1 MIKWIVE
8 NVVNSVWGFFA
19 DLALGIMESAF
30 NLMTEAIIMQS
41 DINKYLDINT
51 YLSYVQIVA
60 GALVVIAVL
69 FQFIKQQSGIDDG
82 EKSLGYLFSRT
93 IGSIFLIYFLPKF
106 VQDILLK
113 ANEAVMRLINSVGL
127 KIEASTFQKL
137 LFVADLK
144 KGVEYLGGFTI
155 LLILMLAVGYLILSI
170 AGGIRYI
177 ELIIAIIISPIA
189 AVSVINGNEGLSTW
203 FRETIAIVFT
213 QSLHLFLLKLLMEI
227 GLKVNGPM
235 LIVLS
240 IGVITVMLKGP
251 TTLKTYLY
259 RSGVGGGAA
268 KTAGTAGRM
277 VSMKYI
283 FGSAKLGGK

>member
-8 NVVNSVWGFFA
+8 NVVNAIWGFFA

-30 NLMTEAIIMQS
+30 NLMTESIINQS
-41 DINKYLDINT
+41 DLNKYLNINT
-51 YLSYVQIVA
+51 YLEYVQVVA
-60 GALVVIAVL
+60 GALLVVAIL
-69 FQFIKQQSGIDDG
+69 FQFVKQQSGIDTE

-93 IGSIFLIYFLPKF
+93 MYSVFLIYFLPKF
-106 VQDILLK
+106 VTNILLR
-113 ANEAVMRLINSVGL
+113 ANDAIMRLINSVGM

-137 LFVADLK
+137 LFIADLK
-144 KGVEYLGGFTI
+144 KGVQYLGGFTI
-155 LLILMLAVGYLILSI
+155 LLILILAVGYLILSI
-170 AGGIRYI
+170 AGGIRYV

-227 GLKVNGPM
+227 ALKVNGPM

-240 IGVITVMLKGP
+240 IGIITVMLKGP

-259 RSGVGGGAA
+259 RSGVGGGTA
-268 KTAGTAGRM
+268 KAAGTVGRM
-277 VSMKYI
+277 ASMKYL
-283 FGSAKLGGK
+283 FGSAKIF